1 MSSLPRVTI
10 DQVMSWQPCISR
22 DEVAVYFRGRVDLDA
37 REILALHAPVEYRL
51 WAVLRP
57 EMIPESMLWAL
68 ACDYAEHV
76 LHIYEAAYPGD
87 ERPRDAIAMR
97 RAWLR
102 GEADDVALAAA
113 WAAGDAAWAA
123 GGAAW
128 AAWAAARAAARAAAD
143 AAVSAA
149 DVAAAARAA
158 AWAAAGA
165 ARDAAWAAGGAESL
179 WQIEHTLA
187 ELDKIGG

>member
-113 WAAGDAAWAA
+113 WS
-123 GGAAW
+123 
-128 AAWAAARAAARAAAD
+128 AARAAAD
-143 AAVSAA
+143 AAGG
-149 DVAAAARAA
+149 A
-158 AWAAAGA
+158 AWDAAWA
-165 ARDAAWAAGGAESL
+165 ARDAADAAGGAESL